1 MFKSYLNFL
10 IDYKFVCERLSSRVK
25 LMRRGHQTTKEK
37 YESRIWTFLSII
49 VCKIV
54 CERLSSRVKLIELIG
69 EVTRHQM
76 KSSNSVACLR
86 GFQKEGPLE
95 N

>member
-1 MFKSYLNFL
+1 MK
-10 IDYKFVCERLSSRVK
+10 
-25 LMRRGHQTTKEK
+25 RGHQTANEK
-37 YESRIWTFLSII
+37 YESRISTFLSII
-49 VCKIV
+49 CKIV

-95 N
+95 K